1 MPAAAFACVVCK
13 VQGWESVGLQ
23 VAVMRS
29 AIVVFPLGWPEVSH
43 GDPRAEISPIS
54 IEKTGCNASV
64 RSDTGYLKRGS
75 RRSEAFP
82 LDLQTFEARIS
93 LMINDLPPVGAKVFG
108 KRGVPGVRCLVIC
121 EVGLLQGA

>member
-1 MPAAAFACVVCK
+1 
-13 VQGWESVGLQ
+13 

-29 AIVVFPLGWPEVSH
+29 AIVVFPLRWRGVSH
-43 GDPRAEISPIS
+43 GDPRAEISPIW
-54 IEKTGCNASV
+54 IEKTGCNAPV
-64 RSDTGYLKRGS
+64 RSDTESLKGGF

-82 LDLQTFEARIS
+82 LDLQTCEGHIRPRIDK
-93 LMINDLPPVGAKVFG
+93 LALVGAKVFG